1 MKSKTLIDK
10 QMKRKTNPELVK
22 TIFKAK
28 KNNKW
33 LEVAVLLSSPR
44 RNKISVNLEKI
55 EKETK
60 EGDTIVVPGKVL
72 GDGNISKKI
81 RVVALGF
88 SKEAKE
94 KLKSKKCEVVT
105 ILEEIEKNKEA
116 RGIKILR

>member
-10 QMKRKTNPELVK
+10 QMKKKTNPDLVK
-22 TIFKAK
+22 TIIKAK

-33 LEVAVLLSSPR
+33 LEVASILSSPR

-60 EGDTIVVPGKVL
+60 EGDSVVIPGKVL
-72 GDGNISKKI
+72 GDGSISKKI
-81 RVVALGF
+81 RVAALGF

-94 KLKSKKCEVVT
+94 KLKSKKCEIVT
-105 ILEEIEKNKEA
+105 ILQE
-116 RGIKILR
+116 IKINP